1 MNKIKLIIFGYC
13 LTFLLSCTSDSGKIN
28 LLSAT
33 VTRVVSGQT
42 IEVELAGTS
51 EVTKVRIMGIDAPDL
66 RQSPWGEAAQ
76 QRLAHLIMRSSIKLE
91 TDFSEIDQRSEQAP
105 SSYGGVISDPYNRLQ
120 AHVWLEGNLI
130 SQRLVKEGYVLAN
143 TRYPHLYSKLLID
156 AQEYARLMGY
166 GIWNPQQAMRYT
178 PNQFRSNTK

>member
-1 MNKIKLIIFGYC
+1 MNKIKLIILCYG
-13 LTFLLSCTSDSGKIN
+13 LTFLLSCTSGTDKIN

-76 QRLAHLIMRSSIKLE
+76 QRLAQIIMRSPIKLE
-91 TDFSEIDQRSEQAP
+91 TDLSEI
-105 SSYGGVISDPYNRLQ
+105 DPYNRLQ

-143 TRYPHLYSKLLID
+143 TRYPHSYSKLLID